1 MARKKDPDKVYR
13 LYDAALQLI
22 KTHGFQSLNMA
33 QVAKAAG
40 VATGSIYT
48 YFSGKEELI
57 NALYLH
63 LKLEKMQNMLKV
75 FDPEQSFIV
84 NFKNL
89 WRQYFLISLNEP
101 DKMLFI
107 EQYTYSPLLTESTR
121 AESDRLLTPLIHL
134 LTQAKADQLVKDMP
148 PELMLQ
154 HLMGGTLEVVKFFIN
169 QQKQVSETEINH
181 CFELTWSSIKK

>member
-22 KTHGFQSLNMA
+22 KTHGFQSLTMA

-107 EQYTYSPLLTESTR
+107 EQYTYSPLLTDGTR
-121 AESDRLLTPLIHL
+121 VESDRLLTPLINL
-134 LTQAKADQLVKDMP
+134 LAQAKADQLVKDMP

-154 HLMGGTLEVVKFFIN
+154 HLMGGTLDVVKFFIN